1 MLLHPDSRRA
11 APTGTAP
18 WREWWLVGVLTVA
31 SMLAYI
37 DKNIVSLMVVSIQK
51 DLGLRPAQ
59 VTLALGTAFAI
70 ANILISIP
78 AGWLADRVQ
87 RRSIVAVAILLW
99 SAMAI
104 ACGNVTGFVTLLLA
118 RAGVGLAEGL
128 LPPACYSM
136 IGDGVSPQRRAR
148 ALGVFSMSNLV
159 GTGLAF
165 LGGGLLL
172 GLLGRVDYSGLPL
185 VGHLPPWGLALVIT
199 GALGFP
205 LLLLVFLFR
214 EPKRHEA
221 AGDQAAASPEPPSW
235 SEVLRALAA
244 RRGMLVPLA
253 IFSVAHA
260 MLTNSVNLWIAPLL
274 MGRFGLTPAQI
285 GTLSGALLLTAGPIG
300 LFVAGAVIDRLNRQG
315 RHGAQLIALVVA
327 AIMLPCAIFHGLAAT
342 QASFWFWQALLL
354 LVATT
359 YLLVTSSIVTRELPP
374 AMVGR
379 AIAIF
384 LLLQGLLGV
393 GLAPT
398 LTALAIETVFA
409 GDAQPIGHAMATMH
423 GAYAAVALVAAIVM
437 FRRGRALR

>member
-1 MLLHPDSRRA
+1 MRHHGTIEHA
-11 APTGTAP
+11 TAPVSAP
-18 WREWWLVGVLTVA
+18 WRQWWLVGVLTIA

-37 DKNIVSLMVVSIQK
+37 DKNIVSLMVIAIQK
-51 DLGLRPAQ
+51 DLELRPAQ

-87 RRSIVAVAILLW
+87 RRWIVATAIMLW
-99 SAMAI
+99 SVMAI
-104 ACGNVTGFVTLLLA
+104 ACGNVVGFASLLLA

-136 IGDGVSPQRRAR
+136 IGEAVSPQRRAR

-165 LGGGLLL
+165 LGGGILL
-172 GLLGRVDYSGLPL
+172 GLLSRIDTSALPL

-199 GALGFP
+199 GATGFP
-205 LLLLVFLFR
+205 LVLLVFLFR
-214 EPKRHEA
+214 EPERR
-221 AGDQAAASPEPPSW
+221 ASASQRQPSW
-235 SEVLRALAA
+235 GEVMRALASQ
-244 RRGMLVPLA
+244 RGTLIPLA

-260 MLTNSVNLWIAPLL
+260 MLTNSVNLWVAPLL
-274 MGRFGLTPAQI
+274 IGRFGLAPAQI
-285 GTLSGALLLTAGPIG
+285 GMASGALLLTAGPIG
-300 LFVAGAVIDRLNRQG
+300 LFAAGALIDRLNRKAG
-315 RHGAQLIALVVA
+315 NGAQRVALIVA
-327 AIMLPCAIFHGLAAT
+327 AIMLPCAILHGLAAS
-342 QASFWFWQALLL
+342 QQVFWFWQAVLL

-359 YLLVTSSIVTRELPP
+359 YMLVTSSIITRELPP

-393 GLAPT
+393 GVAPT

-409 GDAQPIGHAMATMH
+409 GSSQPIGHAMALIH
-423 GAYAAVALVAAIVM
+423 GLYAIIALGAAI
-437 FRRGRALR
+437 ALFWREKDSL